1 MIEAGRSRLH
11 SADRRV
17 SGDISMWTII
27 VHCAI
32 MCLAGPH
39 ARLIVSHTKLAPALI
54 QKARY
59 GENE

>member
-1 MIEAGRSRLH
+1 MIEAGRSGSH

-17 SGDISMWTII
+17 SGHISMWTFI
-27 VHCAI
+27 VHCA

-39 ARLIVSHTKLAPALI
+39 HARLTVSHTKLAPALI
-54 QKARY
+54 QTARY